1 MKLRGVYVWTA
12 SHRETWLNEA
22 KGVYVWTA
30 SQRETWLNEAKGG
43 VCLDSESPGRR
54 G

>member
-1 MKLRGVYVWTA
+1 MYGQRV
-12 SHRETWLNEA
+12 TW
-22 KGVYVWTA
+22 
-30 SQRETWLNEAKGG
+30 ETWLNEAKGG